1 MCPNRSTYFANTS
14 KESGL
19 HPMGFAPEVQI
30 ASSAMTDTAR
40 SNDACAMYEAMAV
53 KLAERLDATQS
64 AREAAALSKE
74 LREVTKKLA
83 LVGRRK
89 Q

>member
-1 MCPNRSTYFANTS
+1 M
-14 KESGL
+14 
-19 HPMGFAPEVQI
+19 
-30 ASSAMTDTAR
+30 ASSAIADAVR
-40 SNDACAMYEAMAV
+40 SNDARAMYEAMAV

-89 Q
+89 R

>member
-1 MCPNRSTYFANTS
+1 MAGGR
-14 KESGL
+14 
-19 HPMGFAPEVQI
+19 I
-30 ASSAMTDTAR
+30 ADAVR
-40 SNDACAMYEAMAV
+40 SNDARAMYEARAV